1 MSQPDPTT
9 PADPAPAE
17 VVDEAPTDAAG
28 EEEPTDDPAPLNRAD
43 RRAKAKAA
51 TKSTGHAGPP
61 PDLTL
66 RRGRGPRSHTK
77 RI

>member
-9 PADPAPAE
+9 PADPAT
-17 VVDEAPTDAAG
+17 EAPTDAAAAEPAVDEP
-28 EEEPTDDPAPLNRAD
+28 EEDPAPLNRAD

-51 TKSTGHAGPP
+51 ARSAGHAGPP
-61 PDLTL
+61 PDRTL